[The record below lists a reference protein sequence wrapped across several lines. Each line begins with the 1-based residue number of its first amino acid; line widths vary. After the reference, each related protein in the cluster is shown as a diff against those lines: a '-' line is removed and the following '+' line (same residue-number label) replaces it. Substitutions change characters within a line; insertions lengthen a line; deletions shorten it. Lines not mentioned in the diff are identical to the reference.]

1 MSPNHDYGA
10 YSSITCTTIFIIILI
25 KKKIYIYIYFVVV
38 VVVVSFRFVLFFVFS
53 FAIIVSREVLA
64 TNSHTEVLL
73 VSMDRRQ
80 NNGNADQYLYLYHW
94 LRLLSATDFEEILA

>member
-10 YSSITCTTIFIIILI
+10 YSSITCTTIFFIILI
-25 KKKIYIYIYFVVV
+25 LKKDIYIFFCCCCCF
-38 VVVVSFRFVLFFVFS
+38 VSFRFIFFVFS
-53 FAIIVSREVLA
+53 FAIDVSREVLA

-73 VSMDRRQ
+73 VSMNRRQ
-80 NNGNADQYLYLYHW
+80 NNGHADQYLYLYHW

>member
-1 MSPNHDYGA
+1 MHYYYHYDFN
-10 YSSITCTTIFIIILI
+10 F
-25 KKKIYIYIYFVVV
+25 KKRYTYIVVVVVVV
-38 VVVVSFRFVLFFVFS
+38 VVVVSFRFIFFVFS
-53 FAIIVSREVLA
+53 FAIDVSREVLA

-94 LRLLSATDFEEILA
+94 LRLLSATDFEQYFRDQC

>member
-1 MSPNHDYGA
+1 MHY
-10 YSSITCTTIFIIILI
+10 YFHYHLYL
-25 KKKIYIYIYFVVV
+25 KKKDIYIYIYFVVV
-38 VVVVSFRFVLFFVFS
+38 VVVSFRFIISVFS
-53 FAIIVSREVLA
+53 FAIDVSREVLA

-94 LRLLSATDFEEILA
+94 LRLLSATDFEQILP